1 MFQITTKDNTV
12 QSRAVKTDS
21 LCYVMTTN
29 SASTASLFAATIP
42 TSRAK
47 IPITAAKAK
56 LKSKIFYRLSMKK
69 STL

>member
-1 MFQITTKDNTV
+1 
-12 QSRAVKTDS
+12 
-21 LCYVMTTN
+21 MTIN
-29 SASTASLFAATIP
+29 LASTASLFAATIP